1 VGAPRLPLLV
11 GIGVRRLAPPL
22 AERAAFIVGP
32 AATVLLVSVF
42 LPVVPALAKMMLSLV
57 GNGTLVS
64 FSVFTAA
71 GLLVGHFLGG
81 PDLENRSVLALATA
95 TRHPGIAVAIAH
107 ANFPDQKLAVPAV
120 FTYTIVGA
128 ILAELYSRLITH
140 KKTSPAETPKQV
152 AV

>member
-1 VGAPRLPLLV
+1 V
-11 GIGVRRLAPPL
+11 
-22 AERAAFIVGP
+22 
-32 AATVLLVSVF
+32 
-42 LPVVPALAKMMLSLV
+42 V
-57 GNGTLVS
+57 GNGILVS
-64 FSVFTAA
+64 FSVFAAA

-95 TRHPGIAVAIAH
+95 ACHPGIAVAIAH

-128 ILAELYSRLITH
+128 ILAAPYSRLITH
-140 KKTSPAETPKQV
+140 KKTSPVETPKQV